1 MYLAYLIKNRSKT
14 SVFSSLFY
22 KKVIKRIIHFYAL
35 MRLELSRLK
44 LIKAGSRI
52 GDLSIVSNH
61 CKLNGKREHLT
72 IGNNVFIGNATLNLH
87 GNINVGDNTVINDGA
102 NIITA
107 SHDVDC
113 ANWTQFAKD
122 TQIGKFVWIA
132 TGATILPGVSIA
144 DYAVIGAGAVVS
156 KSVNEGE
163 IVAGN
168 PAKVVRQRKLTEFT
182 YSPVRFIAPF
192 DAWLN

>member
-1 MYLAYLIKNRSKT
+1 MYLSYLIKNRNKAP
-14 SVFSSLFY
+14 VFSLLFC
-22 KKVIKRIIHFYAL
+22 KKVAKRIVHFYGL
-35 MRLELSRLK
+35 MRLELSRIK
-44 LIKAGSRI
+44 LTKAGSVI
-52 GDLSIVSNH
+52 GDLSIVSNRCH
-61 CKLNGKREHLT
+61 LNGKRSHLT
-72 IGNNVFIGNATLNLH
+72 LGNNVFIGNATLNLH
-87 GNINVGDNTVINDGA
+87 GNITVGDNTVINDGA

-107 SHDVDC
+107 SHDVDSE
-113 ANWTQFAKD
+113 NWTQFAKE

-156 KSVNEGE
+156 KSVNKGE

-168 PAKVVRQRKLTEFT
+168 PAKVIRKRNIADFT